1 MKLKV
6 LMENKIFQNYY
17 KKNSPILP
25 ARNSITAVIKKRKS
39 SFGTL
44 QKNISFITS
53 SEDSIKYTHKLTID
67 RKSKDFPLPKQKENE
82 KRKPLFQKNISINTN
97 GFDNPCPNKKESFS
111 EIDESKNN
119 DNNSIPTDKV
129 KPKRFAFELLQ
140 QRKTPNFSNR
150 SILSSKFLIM
160 KLGKEKFE
168 KALSFIECGPDPLK
182 TLEENRGAILEMIG
196 EKNQECLEIY
206 KYIINN
212 EITPSNS
219 LQTAMKSERILSFF
233 PSENNK

>member
-1 MKLKV
+1 
-6 LMENKIFQNYY
+6 MENKIFQTYY
-17 KKNSPILP
+17 KRNSPILPVP
-25 ARNSITAVIKKRKS
+25 ARNSITALLKRRKC
-39 SFGTL
+39 SFGNL
-44 QKNISFITS
+44 KKKISFVS
-53 SEDSIKYTHKLTID
+53 SEDSIKSTHKLTMD
-67 RKSKDFPLPKQKENE
+67 SHSNNFPVPKQKENE
-82 KRKPLFQKNISINTN
+82 KRKPLVQKNISINTN
-97 GFDNPCPNKKESFS
+97 GIDNPCSNKKEISL
-111 EIDESKNN
+111 EIDLGKNI
-119 DNNSIPTDKV
+119 DSNSIPTDKV

-168 KALSFIECGPDPLK
+168 KVLNFIEGGADPLR
-182 TLEENRGAILEMIG
+182 TLEENKDEVLEMIG
-196 EKNQECLEIY
+196 EKNKECLEIY

-233 PSENNK
+233 PCENNK